1 MKGGISMDDSAII
14 EMYWQRNQCAID
26 ETNKK
31 YGGYCFAVANNILGN
46 KEDSDECV
54 NDTWLRAWNVIPPKK
69 PDIFKAF
76 LAKITRNLSFDRY
89 KRINAAKRGGEMRI
103 ILDELSECVSG
114 RDTTEEALDKKIL
127 GESISRFLRT
137 ASDRDRGIFIRRY
150 FYAEAV
156 ADIAESYGITPNNA
170 SAVLSRTR
178 AGLRKH
184 LEKEGFE
191 L

>member
-1 MKGGISMDDSAII
+1 MDDSTII

-54 NDTWLRAWNVIPPKK
+54 NDTWLRAWNVIPPKR
-69 PDIFKAF
+69 PDIFRAF

-89 KRINAAKRGGEMRI
+89 RRINAAKRGGETGV
-103 ILDELSECVSG
+103 ILNELSECVSG
-114 RDTTEEALDKKIL
+114 GNTTDEAVDIKIL
-127 GESISRFLRT
+127 GESINSFLHT
-137 ASDRDRGIFIRRY
+137 LSDRDRGIFIRRY
-150 FYAEAV
+150 FFAEGV
-156 ADIAESYGITPNNA
+156 ADIAVKYSITANNA